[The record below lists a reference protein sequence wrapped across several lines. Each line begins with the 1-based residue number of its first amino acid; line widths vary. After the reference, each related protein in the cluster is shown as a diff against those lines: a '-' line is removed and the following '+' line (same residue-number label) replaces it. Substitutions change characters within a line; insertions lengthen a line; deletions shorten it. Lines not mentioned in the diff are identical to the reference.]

1 VWIVSKCPRGSRA
14 STSTQRSCPRCV
26 ATSLP
31 LYPPAKASRTGD
43 LKMNLACKYGGGGAA
58 PRVGISYGKAPFA
71 TGDLYRERFSLA
83 PVSTLEVGLTPL
95 SALGAMLGT
104 ATMVA
109 PHLCLLFL
117 RDADAFTDGTTA
129 ARRLARPVQAHLTS
143 GPPLFRGGCGVDA
156 VRLA

>member
-1 VWIVSKCPRGSRA
+1 
-14 STSTQRSCPRCV
+14 
-26 ATSLP
+26 
-31 LYPPAKASRTGD
+31 
-43 LKMNLACKYGGGGAA
+43 MNLACKYG
-58 PRVGISYGKAPFA
+58 GISYGKAPFA